1 MRIFEKLV
9 SLIGIKVV
17 DKTFSQVLLE
27 ETLKNKPEQEP
38 RLVNRY
44 SHKNNLER

>member
-9 SLIGIKVV
+9 SLIGIKVT
-17 DKTFSQVLLE
+17 DKTSSQVLLE
-27 ETLKNKPEQEP
+27 ETLKNNPEKEP

-44 SHKNNLER
+44 SPKNNLER